1 MIRWNRTRCK
11 YVLYCSVFIL
21 FLISGKP
28 KFIFRTNLHIP
39 WLTDVQHVLPLT
51 CIRDRNQSNWPRV
64 LSNVNSN
71 QENRLTIVLVTARPE
86 FKRLPLTLAA
96 LACHLDSRR
105 IFEVIFLTPSQDVDI
120 LKPFL
125 SNEFWPWPLSIRSD
139 DSLLKHIHTD
149 SYRLQMMF
157 KLIVAQIIQTEFYLV
172 LDSDCVAI
180 WPIHVEQ
187 LLYQTNRSQIR
198 ALYQIEERNERE
210 KWWIESEQILQIEP
224 NTCSTNEPTSATIA
238 VTPVILSR
246 TIALRTLCQLQI
258 LYGSLVIFFC
268 LIRFI

>member
-105 IFEVIFLTPSQDVDI
+105 IFEVIFLTPSQDVDRTNFGHGHCQFV
-120 LKPFL
+120 L
-125 SNEFWPWPLSIRSD
+125 
-139 DSLLKHIHTD
+139 
-149 SYRLQMMF
+149 M
-157 KLIVAQIIQTEFYLV
+157 IVY
-172 LDSDCVAI
+172 
-180 WPIHVEQ
+180 
-187 LLYQTNRSQIR
+187 
-198 ALYQIEERNERE
+198 
-210 KWWIESEQILQIEP
+210 
-224 NTCSTNEPTSATIA
+224 
-238 VTPVILSR
+238 
-246 TIALRTLCQLQI
+246 
-258 LYGSLVIFFC
+258 
-268 LIRFI
+268 